1 MRTTTS
7 ILKNRYPHLLSCPQ
21 ILLFTFICADF
32 PRKQPDYKSPCAVL
46 SGPVVWDPLRPHG
59 LQPARPLSPWGSS
72 KQEYWSGLPCPPL
85 GDLPNPGIK
94 PRSPALQ
101 VNSSP
106 SEPAGKP
113 MNIGVGSLSLLQ
125 GIFPT
130 QESNWGLLHYRWILY
145 LLGYQGSP

>member
-21 ILLFTFICADF
+21 ILLFPLICTDF

-46 SGPVVWDPLRPHG
+46 SGPVVSDSLRPHR
-59 LQPARPLSPWGSS
+59 LQPVRPLSPWGSS

-113 MNIGVGSLSLLQ
+113 IILELVAYPFSRGSFRPKNQTGVSCIAG
-125 GIFPT
+125 GFFT
-130 QESNWGLLHYRWILY
+130 C
-145 LLGYQGSP
+145 